1 MEVSMMYIVVYMEY
15 CRDEGRRNLVRKNHP
30 FRNKGG
36 EQSEEERED

>member
-1 MEVSMMYIVVYMEY
+1 MEVSMLYIVVYMAS
-15 CRDEGRRNLVRKNHP
+15 CRDDRGRDLVRKNHP